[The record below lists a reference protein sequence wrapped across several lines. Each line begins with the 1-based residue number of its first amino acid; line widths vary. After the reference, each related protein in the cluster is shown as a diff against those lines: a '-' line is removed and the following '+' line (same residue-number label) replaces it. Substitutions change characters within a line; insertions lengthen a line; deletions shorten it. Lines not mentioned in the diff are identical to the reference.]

1 MDTLDLVRA
10 VAALAVVLG
19 LIGLAGYIAR
29 RWGPSSLFAT
39 PGTRRDKRLRVVETL
54 MLDPQR
60 RLVLVSL
67 DGAEQLLLL
76 GEGRVVP
83 PPLAGEVAAK
93 PSEGARLS
101 SPDSVS

>member
-29 RWGPSSLFAT
+29 RWGPASLFAVST
-39 PGTRRDKRLRVVETL
+39 ARKDKRMRVVETL

-76 GEGRVVP
+76 GEGR
-83 PPLAGEVAAK
+83 LIAK
-93 PSEGARLS
+93 PTAPAPTPEEPAA
-101 SPDSVS
+101 